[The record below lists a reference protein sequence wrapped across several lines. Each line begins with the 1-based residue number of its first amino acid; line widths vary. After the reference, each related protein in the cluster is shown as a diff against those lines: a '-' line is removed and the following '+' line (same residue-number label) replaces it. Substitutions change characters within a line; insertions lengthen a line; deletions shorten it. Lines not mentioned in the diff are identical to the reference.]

1 MRREHVQAHMQKQL
15 FYSSCFTRKVA
26 LIIKLT
32 SLTSTEVRLLVND
45 ENATG
50 CKGGAK
56 GCEKLNFNYG
66 KGEVFQL
73 IGMLN

>member
-1 MRREHVQAHMQKQL
+1 MGREHVWAHMHKQL
-15 FYSSCFTRKVA
+15 FYRSCFTRKVKV
-26 LIIKLT
+26 IKLT
-32 SLTSTEVRLLVND
+32 SLTSTEVRLLVNY

-66 KGEVFQL
+66 KAEVFQL